1 MISVGEHRSLNA
13 EGVPEEIPEEGR
25 RLDAGEHRRMI
36 SKEHRIH
43 HSLVSLAW
51 EQEHGAGLREVRTI
65 ERT

>member
-1 MISVGEHRSLNA
+1 MISAGEHRSLNA
-13 EGVPEEIPEEGR
+13 EGVPEEVPEEGR